1 MDGIPSFAQA
11 SAGGNLTQDI
21 ANLAPTATVY
31 HGAQTGVSIAQ
42 VKSSPAGSQ
51 GVMPAF
57 IGKLESIGKE
67 GAHIAMSADR
77 YLINQGKS
85 MVQAPPKFGTA
96 LGNLGLDAYTT
107 HSLAAAQT
115 ELGQRLGTISDQY
128 KSGRISL
135 AQYKVALK
143 EYNQDA
149 NNLISEESA
158 NQTHLSHDGKVGAQ
172 TGINTASTIVTILS
186 GGLSAGIKV
195 GGESVAADF
204 LGSAAADESMNAG
217 EQAIGKL
224 ALNKTAFDSLSP
236 AVKNA
241 VQSSTSDIMANGSA
255 NMTSKQIARTMAVN
269 LALKYPIAYAAL
281 AGTGQQV
288 YDELQQDKYG
298 DAAKTLAFNAA
309 LLLSGGPIGVALK
322 KGGEA
327 GATLKTGLFG
337 NSSFL
342 DQLSQLMGDKN
353 PSGLFNAIKDD
364 PELVKNFSALEST
377 NVTAEGGNI
386 TNAVYRIIDG
396 LQNAGWGNVP
406 TMSHEEFATQV
417 NDWANA
423 QRMVTEDA
431 ISRGIPADK
440 AANFVVGRWTTADAN
455 NAALQVSNG
464 STSEDWLQNWEDLKY
479 SNPNA
484 AWANNENLDKEITTK
499 INEANSSTQLEQS
512 IRGIEASAGIKGV
525 SSGVA
530 SKLSK
535 MGYVA
540 IQPKD
545 LEAPFKE
552 GGQISSR
559 FAENNDFFLKTT
571 SPLPVLGSVGSLLVK
586 AGLSPESSQQQMYQ
600 IFTSNLSRN
609 LEEAG
614 VTGRMAGETADQSA
628 DTISKK
634 LADYARNLP
643 KSLKNPPI
651 TDYRQMSTS
660 EIAKALDLSRTEAQ
674 KVGDALMDSMLQ
686 VPLSVRGLGDRVV
699 DLNYKLNPLSGRYA
713 RLQGALRFAWNPF
726 FKAKLSYKAEFLTQ
740 FESGGKF
747 PTLAGTNKILSMVFP
762 EKYAQLDEISN
773 SLEKHGIF
781 GAGYTDEAASAEQEG
796 QKSLGHVVLPS
807 QKRSVAGLV
816 STMADKAGMNT
827 EDFITNFPDQTRDT
841 VRMILQYDPRNSL
854 LNSPLVRTINF
865 AFFPARFNLKVATI
879 VAKSLGRTDALTQ
892 FAVVKGMMQ
901 GSQFLKS
908 PEGQSW
914 YSQNSDVIGLM
925 KYFSPVATLS
935 EISQALGQKPTSIS
949 QYGELGGLPFGWIP
963 ALLNAEGLIDTNQA
977 YVDPKTGS
985 IAQDYVP
992 VGMRGKANAAIQDL
1006 IGQLFT
1012 YPGATVGLPSKTKI
1026 DLNIAGGLVPGSSK
1040 DFNKVTP
1047 QISPAQQSFQQVVQQ
1062 NAGTAKQASLT
1073 GVPQSTP
1080 SSTVPSQSTPITTP
1094 NIKPSSSSTPKKK
1107 KADFTPSL
1115 LPGQTQLGQ
1124 L

>member
-1 MDGIPSFAQA
+1 MGPDPFNMPTFGSSPGTRLQ
-11 SAGGNLTQDI
+11 QDI
-21 ANLAPTATVY
+21 NTAAPLATQYNGALTGPKVAQYTAPAAN
-31 HGAQTGVSIAQ
+31 
-42 VKSSPAGSQ
+42 KSQ
-51 GVMPAF
+51 GVLPAL
-57 IGKLESIGKE
+57 IGKIESIGKE
-67 GAHIAMSADR
+67 AAHITGSVGSFLTR
-77 YLINQGKS
+77 QTTQL
-85 MVQAPPKFGTA
+85 VEAPPKFGTA
-96 LGNLGLDAYTT
+96 LGNLGLDVYTT
-107 HSLAAAQT
+107 HSLAASQT
-115 ELGQRLGTISDQY
+115 ELSQRLDTIQGQY

-135 AQYKVALK
+135 SQYKVALK
-143 EYNQDA
+143 EFNEDS
-149 NNLISEESA
+149 NNLISAETA
-158 NQTHLSHDGKVGAQ
+158 NQTHLSHDGKVAAQ

-186 GGLSAGIKV
+186 GGLTAGVTIPGK
-195 GGESVAADF
+195 VAADY
-204 LGSAAADESMNAG
+204 LASGAADESMSAG

-236 AVKNA
+236 AVQKA
-241 VQSSTSDIMANGSA
+241 VQASTSDVIANASA
-255 NMTSKQIARTMAVN
+255 NLTSTQIARTMAVN

-298 DAAKTLAFNAA
+298 DATKTLAFNAA
-309 LLLSGGPIGVALK
+309 LLLSGGPIGWALK
-322 KGGEA
+322 RGGQVA
-327 GATLKTGLFG
+327 RGVKTAVFG
-337 NSSFL
+337 NTSFL

-353 PSGLFNAIKDD
+353 PSGIFNTIKDD
-364 PELVKNFSALEST
+364 PELIKNFSALEAT
-377 NVTAEGGNI
+377 NVAAENGN
-386 TNAVYRIIDG
+386 TTSAVYRIIDG
-396 LQNAGWGNVP
+396 LQNAGWGDVP
-406 TMSHEEFATQV
+406 SMSYEEFANQV
-417 NDWANA
+417 NNWANA

-431 ISRGIPADK
+431 VSRGIPADK
-440 AANFVVGRWTTADAN
+440 AANFVVGRWTTSDAN

-464 STSEDWLQNWEDLKY
+464 SDSEEWLQNWENLKTQ
-479 SNPNA
+479 NPNA

-499 INEANSSTQLEQS
+499 INNATSASQLESS
-512 IRGIEASAGIKGV
+512 IRGVDASAGIKGV
-525 SSGVA
+525 SEGVA
-530 SKLSK
+530 SKLAN

-540 IQPKD
+540 IEPRD

-559 FAENNDFFLKTT
+559 FAENSDFFLKTT
-571 SPLPVLGSVGSLLVK
+571 SPLPVLGSVGSLLMK

-614 VTGRMAGETADQSA
+614 VTGSMIGETADQSA

-643 KSLKNPPI
+643 KSIKSPPI
-651 TDYRQMSTS
+651 TDYRQMTTG
-660 EIAKALDLSRTEAQ
+660 EIANALGVSTAEAQ

-686 VPLSVRGLGDRVV
+686 VPLSVRGLGDRVTDV
-699 DLNYKLNPLSGRYA
+699 NLKLNPLAGRYA

-726 FKAKLSYKAEFLTQ
+726 FKAKLSYKAEFLSQ

-747 PTLAGTNKILSMVFP
+747 PTLAGTNKILSMIFP
-762 EKYAQLDEISN
+762 EKYNQLDEISN
-773 SLEKHGIF
+773 SLEKHGVF
-781 GAGYTDEAASAEQEG
+781 GAGYTDEGADTAQEG
-796 QKSLGHVVLPS
+796 KSLGHVVLPS

-854 LNSPLVRTINF
+854 LNSPLVRTLNF

-879 VAKSLGRTDALTQ
+879 MAKSLGRTDALTQ
-892 FAVVKGMMQ
+892 FAVVKGMMA
-901 GSQFLKS
+901 GSGFLKS
-908 PEGQSW
+908 PEGQAW
-914 YSQNSDVIGLM
+914 YSQNSDVIGFM
-925 KYFSPVATLS
+925 KYMTPVATLS

-963 ALLNAEGLIDTNQA
+963 ALLNSEGIIDTNQA
-977 YVDPKTGS
+977 YVDPKTGV
-985 IAQDYVP
+985 IAQDYIP
-992 VGMRGKANAAIQDL
+992 IGSRGKLNGAIQDL

-1026 DLNIAGGLVPGSSK
+1026 DVNIASGLVPGSSK
-1040 DFNKVTP
+1040 DFKKVTP
-1047 QISPAQQSFQQVVQQ
+1047 QITPSQQSFQQVVQQ
-1062 NAGTAKQASLT
+1062 NAGSPTPATPNKQPPSLT
-1073 GVPQSTP
+1073 VPAQPTSLTTP
-1080 SSTVPSQSTPITTP
+1080 TPKSSLSST
-1094 NIKPSSSSTPKKK
+1094 KKK
-1107 KADFTPSL
+1107 KADFTPAL